1 MDKEM
6 KPGTM
11 QIFVKTLDG
20 KSSTFRVTPNH
31 TVLELKKMIQEK
43 EGVPAKEQRLIYSA
57 KQLIDERKLKEYHIQ
72 KESTINLVMRLRGG
86 L

>member
-1 MDKEM
+1 M

-20 KSSTFRVTPNH
+20 KSNVFRVTPNN